1 MLHSG
6 TGTMQYLACVPQ
18 MSLGPTGFLGF
29 MSTAIHGEFSLYFA
43 SKVRKKDAM
52 DGSLW
57 SAARRL
63 AASCQASPIEED
75 VSLILEFLKR
85 SLVLH
90 Y

>member
-1 MLHSG
+1 MDARNLS
-6 TGTMQYLACVPQ
+6 TRFLVNFRPAKRRA
-18 MSLGPTGFLGF
+18 FLGF
-29 MSTAIHGEFSLYFA
+29 MSTAIHWEFSLYFA
-43 SKVRKKDAM
+43 SEVRKKDAM

-85 SLVLH
+85 SLVLR